1 MKDILEIKSEQ
12 EVFKIIDKDLY
23 AYTRSNGEKRNI
35 SEHGCDVLAFKLQEI
50 EDNKKVILELQ
61 KRIEEIKN
69 INAENYKLVGELYKC
84 GFCDKSNIIQSH
96 DSLTGAITEKKNQHR
111 ANCRNASKG
120 GD

>member
-35 SEHGCDVLAFKLQEI
+35 SEHGCDVLAFKLEEI
-50 EDNKKVILELQ
+50 EDNKRVILDLQ
-61 KRIEEIKN
+61 KRIEELKN

-84 GFCDKSNIIQSH
+84 GFCDKSGVIHKHNP
-96 DSLTGAITEKKNQHR
+96 LTGSNTQVINQHI
-111 ANCRNASKG
+111 ANCRNANKG
-120 GD
+120 GN